1 MGLWLSLKKD
11 KVFINL
17 YYKEEK
23 IASIKVS
30 DLNQYNK
37 VMLDLDTTKD
47 VVFKVAKINQ
57 DQLQESLGQA
67 LDQD

>member
-37 VMLDLDTTKD
+37 VMLDLDTT
-47 VVFKVAKINQ
+47 
-57 DQLQESLGQA
+57 
-67 LDQD
+67 